1 MFRPSDVSALAGV
14 SRSNVVRYQAVPGF
28 GSAYG
33 IETDAQPAS
42 GYPAR
47 CQPARSPY
55 RPLSLTKPRTVS
67 VMSSPPWLPWIFQL
81 IGAVAPV
88 NVTDVRPRAFLNAS
102 LAPPSSSCPI
112 ALTITESSCGP
123 SVLRASGMLNVAVWL
138 QVAVVACPDVGTGV
152 WLEPR
157 NWPSS
162 HACSRPTVPV
172 WNASRTWV
180 AAAAPEYVPR
190 YQTGPL
196 WKP

>member
-67 VMSSPPWLPWIFQL
+67 VMSSPPWLPWIFQA
-81 IGAVAPV
+81 IGAVEPTSVA
-88 NVTDVRPRAFLNAS
+88 DVSPRAFLNAS
-102 LAPPSSSCPI
+102 LAPPSSSWPI
-112 ALTITESSCGP
+112 RLTITASLCGP
-123 SVLRASGMLNVAVWL
+123 DVCAPAGTSNVAVWL
-138 QVAVVACPDVGTGV
+138 QVAVVAWPEVGIGV
-152 WLEPR
+152 WLAPR
-157 NWPSS
+157 YWPSS
-162 HACSRPTVPV
+162 HAWSRPIVPV
-172 WNASRTWV
+172 WNDSLTCV
-180 AAAAPEYVPR
+180 ALPS
-190 YQTGPL
+190 
-196 WKP
+196 